1 MAEEEEA
8 LKTAFHD
15 VIVAAGGTHVADG
28 GWMWTENF
36 GNVREEYDAVRDDV
50 AVWDV
55 SPLNKWDFR
64 GPDALK
70 AARRVHSNDILGL
83 DVGQVRYGAFL
94 DEGGLMVDDGTVFKV
109 AEDHAWVMTNGKDHD
124 EYFQEALK
132 GLGVEFEWIAP
143 RMPHLGVLGP
153 RSRDVVQELT
163 ETDIS
168 GLGYFRFIPQP
179 VQVGGVPVYLSRT
192 GFGGELG
199 YELFLTDPA
208 NAEDLW
214 DVVVNKAGITPFGAD
229 AIEILRI
236 EAGLIVTDYDYEAH
250 ERSPFDFNFDPFV
263 KLDAPGEPLGR
274 DRLEDPAKSPPN
286 RLVTLRY
293 EAEALPEYGAAVT
306 KKGEEVGV
314 LTSPTDSPR
323 YGKIGIA
330 VLRSDQANLGNAVEV
345 AVGESTVPA
354 TVDVLPLYDPQKIR
368 PRS

>member
-1 MAEEEEA
+1 
-8 LKTAFHD
+8 
-15 VIVAAGGTHVADG
+15 
-28 GWMWTENF
+28 
-36 GNVREEYDAVRDDV
+36 
-50 AVWDV
+50 
-55 SPLNKWDFR
+55 
-64 GPDALK
+64 
-70 AARRVHSNDILGL
+70 
-83 DVGQVRYGAFL
+83 
-94 DEGGLMVDDGTVFKV
+94 
-109 AEDHAWVMTNGKDHD
+109 
-124 EYFQEALK
+124 
-132 GLGVEFEWIAP
+132 
-143 RMPHLGVLGP
+143 MPHLGVLGP

-214 DVVVNKAGITPFGAD
+214 DVVVNKAEITPFGAD

-274 DRLEDPAKSPPN
+274 DRLEDLAKAPPN

-293 EAEALPEYGAAVT
+293 EAEALPEYGAVVT
-306 KKGEEVGV
+306 KEGEEVGV

-354 TVDVLPLYDPQKIR
+354 TVDVLPLYDPQKTR